1 MVMNLHDSF
10 DSLFTSPHQHG
21 EDRVPQHPMTPMI
34 GRVVEGVALF
44 FVIAICAFLMVDV
57 TIPWIAFAIVTLLGM
72 VVAVW
77 DSTDWS

>member
-1 MVMNLHDSF
+1 
-10 DSLFTSPHQHG
+10 
-21 EDRVPQHPMTPMI
+21 MTPMI